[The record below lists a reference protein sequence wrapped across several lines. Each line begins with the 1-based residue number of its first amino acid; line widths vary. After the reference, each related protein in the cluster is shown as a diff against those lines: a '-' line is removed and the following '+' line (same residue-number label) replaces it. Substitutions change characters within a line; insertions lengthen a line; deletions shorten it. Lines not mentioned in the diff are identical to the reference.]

1 MALESLDIVLNYDP
15 SRPSPPHSVKCCEP
29 SDIVLSIVNL
39 WKSDPFW
46 MGALQLTGFKIEVQV
61 TENVQRLLEDCCI

>member
-1 MALESLDIVLNYDP
+1 MALESLDIVLNCDP
-15 SRPSPPHSVKCCEP
+15 DTQPPPISVKCCEP

-39 WKSDPFW
+39 WKSNLFW